1 MMGSYYTS
9 NMSFKAVLFD
19 MDGVIVDN
27 LPYHVEAW
35 LLFCARNGI
44 PLTREVFY
52 KELNGMNSKDTF
64 EWFYKKEMS
73 RAEVEVLEEEKELLY
88 RAFYAAH
95 RKPAE
100 GLVTFLQDL
109 RSRGIRT
116 ALATSAGPGNID
128 FIVDGLGI
136 RDQFDAIIGG
146 AEVTKGKPDPEIYV
160 KAAALVSVAPK
171 DCWVIED
178 SLQGIASGL
187 ASGARVVGM
196 TTSHTAEELSHT
208 QVISPNFVDLF
219 SKIVAL

>member
-1 MMGSYYTS
+1 
-9 NMSFKAVLFD
+9 MSFKAVLFD

-35 LLFCARNGI
+35 LLFCERNGI
-44 PLTREVFY
+44 PLTKEVFY
-52 KELNGMNSKDTF
+52 MELNGMNSKDTF
-64 EWFYKKEMS
+64 EWFYKKEMT

-88 RAFYAAH
+88 RGFYAEH

-100 GLVTFLQDL
+100 GLLDFLQEL
-109 RSRGIRT
+109 RAKGIKT

-146 AEVTKGKPDPEIYV
+146 AEVRKGKPDPEIYL
-160 KAAALVSVAPK
+160 KAAALVGVDPA

-187 ASGARVVGM
+187 NAGMQVVGI
-196 TTSHTAEELSHT
+196 TTSHTAEELAHT
-208 QVISPNFVDLF
+208 HWIAADFVDLF
-219 SKIVAL
+219 EHLQERIS

>member
-1 MMGSYYTS
+1 MMGLSYTS
-9 NMSFKAVLFD
+9 NMAMKAVLFD

-35 LLFCARNGI
+35 LLFCDRNGI

-73 RAEVEVLEEEKELLY
+73 RAEVEALEEEKELLY
-88 RAFYAAH
+88 RAFYEEH

-100 GLVTFLQDL
+100 GLLEFLQDL
-109 RSRGIRT
+109 RSRGIKT

-146 AEVTKGKPDPEIYV
+146 AEVKKGKPDPEIYV
-160 KAAALVSVAPK
+160 KAAALVGVATA

-178 SLQGIASGL
+178 SLQGIASGH

-196 TTSHTAEELSHT
+196 TTSHTAEELAHT
-208 QVISPNFVDLF
+208 QVITPNFVDLF

>member
-1 MMGSYYTS
+1 
-9 NMSFKAVLFD
+9 MSLKAVLFD

-27 LPYHVEAW
+27 LPFHVEAW
-35 LLFCARNGI
+35 LLFCERNGI

-64 EWFYKKEMS
+64 EWFYKKEMTRS
-73 RAEVEVLEEEKELLY
+73 EVEKLEEEKELLY
-88 RAFYAAH
+88 RGFYAAH

-100 GLVTFLQDL
+100 GLVSFLQDL
-109 RSRGIRT
+109 RSRGIKT

-146 AEVTKGKPDPEIYV
+146 AEVKKGKPDPEIYV
-160 KAAALVSVAPK
+160 KAASLVGVAPE

-187 ASGARVVGM
+187 AAGARVVGI
-196 TTSHTAEELSHT
+196 TTSHTAEELAHT
-208 QVISPNFVDLF
+208 QVIASNFVGLYE
-219 SKIVAL
+219 KIAAL